1 MKNKCTNI
9 ILSTILLLGIFS
21 LKISA
26 QTNASLEATL
36 SFKSMNGVEVPFQ
49 NGIPVPSF
57 EKQKR
62 ATINLAGTWKKLRVS
77 ADDNISLTKR
87 DSAGLANLLTE
98 AGGKQLPDFNDS
110 GWQTKQIP
118 SVENELYILDKPKTP
133 EFYQN
138 GVWYRYNF
146 NAADSLQGK
155 FIKLIFYSVNYV
167 ADVWVNGQYCGYHEG
182 GYTPFVFDV
191 SAKLN
196 FGSTSNSIVVRV
208 DNPAWGTRKDIVP
221 YQQCD
226 WFNYTGII
234 HDVYL
239 EASEN
244 ISVSRTDF
252 KTDGANNK
260 VTFNGVLFNKTGVSK
275 NVTATVQV
283 FSANIDSTNISNEK
297 TYELLGT
304 PGSSLAFNLTL
315 QDSVTPFSGEFP
327 IDEFKL
333 WSMQNPNLY
342 IAKITLEEGGK
353 LLDEFY
359 TQFGVRKI
367 ETSADKILLNG
378 NPVFLAGVA
387 RHEDHP
393 LYGRSVP
400 KDTIFTDLLKV
411 KSINALFLRTAHY
424 PNNPYTYLIAD
435 RLGIAVWEEIPVFW
449 FDDVA
454 AWDIQNNVR
463 HIHQQ
468 MFREMVLKDFN
479 RPSIFFWS
487 TQNESLIEQ
496 ERKTYIQTIKDD
508 YQIHFNDGRLITQ
521 SAAADRPGPA
531 DASQQ
536 PCDAASWTM
545 YFGIF
550 YGSYYYAG
558 TSNFLVQVKSNN
570 PGKPVMNS
578 EFGYWSTEDGS
589 SSARQVTVFN
599 ETYKAFKLFST
610 INEFGKYNANG
621 FLNGITWWCI
631 FDWYTAG
638 QKFGF
643 QSMGLYPMD
652 RTTLKPVGETLKN
665 AYKPY
670 YNIGG
675 TVTDVEG
682 EKSEIPTTFDLN
694 QNYPNPFNPET
705 KISYQLPVSGKVSLK
720 VFDVLGREV
729 ATLVDEVKEAGTYD
743 VSFSGKAF
751 ASGAYFYKF
760 QSGNYVKIKKMTLLK

>member
-244 ISVSRTDF
+244 ISVS
-252 KTDGANNK
+252 
-260 VTFNGVLFNKTGVSK
+260 
-275 NVTATVQV
+275 
-283 FSANIDSTNISNEK
+283 
-297 TYELLGT
+297 
-304 PGSSLAFNLTL
+304 
-315 QDSVTPFSGEFP
+315 
-327 IDEFKL
+327 
-333 WSMQNPNLY
+333 
-342 IAKITLEEGGK
+342 
-353 LLDEFY
+353 
-359 TQFGVRKI
+359 
-367 ETSADKILLNG
+367 
-378 NPVFLAGVA
+378 
-387 RHEDHP
+387 
-393 LYGRSVP
+393 
-400 KDTIFTDLLKV
+400 
-411 KSINALFLRTAHY
+411 
-424 PNNPYTYLIAD
+424 
-435 RLGIAVWEEIPVFW
+435 
-449 FDDVA
+449 
-454 AWDIQNNVR
+454 
-463 HIHQQ
+463 
-468 MFREMVLKDFN
+468 
-479 RPSIFFWS
+479 
-487 TQNESLIEQ
+487 
-496 ERKTYIQTIKDD
+496 
-508 YQIHFNDGRLITQ
+508 
-521 SAAADRPGPA
+521 
-531 DASQQ
+531 
-536 PCDAASWTM
+536 
-545 YFGIF
+545 
-550 YGSYYYAG
+550 
-558 TSNFLVQVKSNN
+558 
-570 PGKPVMNS
+570 
-578 EFGYWSTEDGS
+578 
-589 SSARQVTVFN
+589 
-599 ETYKAFKLFST
+599 
-610 INEFGKYNANG
+610 
-621 FLNGITWWCI
+621 
-631 FDWYTAG
+631 
-638 QKFGF
+638 
-643 QSMGLYPMD
+643 
-652 RTTLKPVGETLKN
+652 
-665 AYKPY
+665 
-670 YNIGG
+670 
-675 TVTDVEG
+675 
-682 EKSEIPTTFDLN
+682 
-694 QNYPNPFNPET
+694 
-705 KISYQLPVSGKVSLK
+705 
-720 VFDVLGREV
+720 
-729 ATLVDEVKEAGTYD
+729 
-743 VSFSGKAF
+743 
-751 ASGAYFYKF
+751 
-760 QSGNYVKIKKMTLLK
+760 